1 MTAGVA
7 TEPEAGVLE
16 PMPLS
21 SEKAVAFV
29 VVHESV
35 EVSPE
40 VTEVGEAVREQ
51 VGAGGG
57 VTGGVLLETFSVVVL
72 AFPESDALLGSATVT
87 EVEQVMVA
95 PESVMAVPVK
105 VVSVLIAFEVVVPE
119 SPGETEPIP
128 WSMEN
133 SPAWGKFQER
143 IVWSPGATEVGEA
156 ERVQEADGTFP
167 SEPPFF

>member
-1 MTAGVA
+1 MAEVV

-35 EVSPE
+35 DAPPE

-57 VTGGVLLETFSVVVL
+57 VTVGVLVVEALSVVVL
-72 AFPESDALLGSATVT
+72 SFPEFAELLDPVTVT
-87 EVEQVMVA
+87 VVEQVMVA
-95 PESVMAVPVK
+95 PPEPAIAVPVK
-105 VVSVLIAFEVVVPE
+105 VVSALIAFEVVVPE
-119 SPGETEPIP
+119 SPGETGPIP
-128 WSMEN
+128 WSMEKV
-133 SPAWGKFQER
+133 PA
-143 IVWSPGATEVGEA
+143 
-156 ERVQEADGTFP
+156 
-167 SEPPFF
+167 

>member
-1 MTAGVA
+1 MAEVV

-35 EVSPE
+35 EELPV

-57 VTGGVLLETFSVVVL
+57 VTEGVLVEELSVVVL
-72 AFPESDALLGSATVT
+72 AFPEFAELLDPVTVT

-95 PESVMAVPVK
+95 PESAIAVPVK
-105 VVSVLIAFEVVVPE
+105 VVSASIAFEVVVPE
-119 SPGETEPIP
+119 SAGETGPIP
-128 WSMEN
+128 WSMEKV
-133 SPAWGKFQER
+133 PA
-143 IVWSPGATEVGEA
+143 
-156 ERVQEADGTFP
+156 
-167 SEPPFF
+167 

>member
-1 MTAGVA
+1 MMAEVV

-16 PMPLS
+16 PIPLS

-35 EVSPE
+35 EEPPE

-57 VTGGVLLETFSVVVL
+57 VTVGVLVVEELSVVVL
-72 AFPESDALLGSATVT
+72 AFPEFAELLDPVTVT

-95 PESVMAVPVK
+95 PESVRAVPVK
-105 VVSVLIAFEVVVPE
+105 VVSASIAFEVVVPE

-128 WSMEN
+128 WSMEKV
-133 SPAWGKFQER
+133 PA
-143 IVWSPGATEVGEA
+143 
-156 ERVQEADGTFP
+156 
-167 SEPPFF
+167 

>member
-1 MTAGVA
+1 MAEVV

-35 EVSPE
+35 DESPE

-57 VTGGVLLETFSVVVL
+57 VTGGVLVEALSVVVL
-72 AFPESDALLGSATVT
+72 AFPESAELLDPVTVT

-95 PESVMAVPVK
+95 PESAIAVPVK
-105 VVSVLIAFEVVVPE
+105 VVSASIAFEVVVPE
-119 SPGETEPIP
+119 SAGETGPIP
-128 WSMEN
+128 WSMEKV
-133 SPAWGKFQER
+133 PA
-143 IVWSPGATEVGEA
+143 
-156 ERVQEADGTFP
+156 
-167 SEPPFF
+167 

>member
-1 MTAGVA
+1 MAEVA

-35 EVSPE
+35 DEPPE

-57 VTGGVLLETFSVVVL
+57 VTGGVLVESFSVVVL
-72 AFPESDALLGSATVT
+72 AFPEFAELLDPVTVT

-95 PESVMAVPVK
+95 PESVIAVPVK
-105 VVSVLIAFEVVVPE
+105 VVSASIAFEVVVPE
-119 SPGETEPIP
+119 SAGETGPIP
-128 WSMEN
+128 WSMEKV
-133 SPAWGKFQER
+133 PA
-143 IVWSPGATEVGEA
+143 
-156 ERVQEADGTFP
+156 
-167 SEPPFF
+167 

>member
-1 MTAGVA
+1 MAEVL

-35 EVSPE
+35 EEPPE

-57 VTGGVLLETFSVVVL
+57 VTGGVLVESFSVVVL
-72 AFPESDALLGSATVT
+72 AFPEFAELLDPVTVT

-95 PESVMAVPVK
+95 PESVIAVPVK
-105 VVSVLIAFEVVVPE
+105 VVSASIAFEVVVPE
-119 SPGETEPIP
+119 SAGETGPIP
-128 WSMEN
+128 WSMEKV
-133 SPAWGKFQER
+133 PA
-143 IVWSPGATEVGEA
+143 
-156 ERVQEADGTFP
+156 
-167 SEPPFF
+167 